1 MISQDMFLLI
11 SASELGLQWDMGVSI
26 NGGIPMAGWF
36 IVENHIKIDDLGVSL
51 FMYHYVSLCRWV
63 YKGAQSCPP
72 PCGWAMLGIW

>member
-36 IVENHIKIDDLGVSL
+36 IVENHIKIDDLGVPLFQEIPLSL
-51 FMYHYVSLCRWV
+51 SMYIYIYIYVSLC
-63 YKGAQSCPP
+63 
-72 PCGWAMLGIW
+72 IFI